1 MIRKQG
7 LRTSKSVVTLRREQ
21 LFSVSNLNMDF
32 SGNNNNITS
41 ANNIA
46 TTEWE
51 DADTGNDTFM
61 EEVEALLTFKIAM
74 IVNRYWFSALVP
86 IGLVGNTLSFLVMIK
101 PNNRKV
107 STCIYMAA
115 ISISDNIMMYVCFHV
130 FLIDVLKTHEW
141 HHMECKFQNVIAL
154 YALQN
159 GTFLILAMTTDKY
172 IAIKWPHKTATYSTP
187 RRAKMI
193 AVGLSVGAFVYNIP
207 HLFLS
212 SFMGDLCVA
221 YAIDNLIT
229 RMYSWFTFV
238 LNAIIPFTLLIYMN
252 FVIVKTVR
260 SSRRSFGDND
270 RGMDARQ
277 KAMKSAENQLTI
289 MLLLVTT
296 LFLILLCPTYVRF
309 IYLSFAD
316 PSTPLEYANQILI
329 FQITVRLFMTNTG
342 LNFFLYCISGKKF
355 RNDLKEILCSG
366 NSQLSGNTRSD
377 ESQSTE
383 FSAIDTKY
391 SASVV

>member
-1 MIRKQG
+1 M
-7 LRTSKSVVTLRREQ
+7 KSGGYN
-21 LFSVSNLNMDF
+21 S
-32 SGNNNNITS
+32 NITS
-41 ANNIA
+41 AINIA
-46 TTEWE
+46 TSEWE
-51 DADTGNDTFM
+51 DVETGNDTFV

-115 ISISDNIMMYVCFHV
+115 ISVSDNIMMYVCFHV

-141 HHMECKFQNVIAL
+141 HHMECKFKTLISLFV
-154 YALQN
+154 LQN
-159 GTFLILAMTTDKY
+159 CTFLILAMTIDKY
-172 IAIKWPHKTATYSTP
+172 IAIKWPHKAATYSTP

-193 AVGLSVGAFVYNIP
+193 AVGLSAGAFVYNIP

-221 YAIDNLIT
+221 YGIDSLIT
-229 RMYSWFTFV
+229 RVYSWFSFV
-238 LNAIIPFTLLIYMN
+238 INAIIPFILLIYMN

-260 SSRRSFGDND
+260 SSRKPFGDND
-270 RGMDARQ
+270 RTTGMDARQ
-277 KAMKSAENQLTI
+277 KTMKSAENQLTI

-316 PSTPLEYANQILI
+316 PGTPLEYANQILI
-329 FQITVRLFMTNTG
+329 FQITIRLYMTNSAV
-342 LNFFLYCISGKKF
+342 NFFLYCISGKKF
-355 RNDLKEILCSG
+355 RNDLKDILCCFG
-366 NSQLSGNTRSD
+366 NSHPTGTVRND
-377 ESQSTE
+377 ESHSTE
-383 FSAIDTKY
+383 ISNFY
-391 SASVV
+391 SKTSDSVA